1 MYVCLCAQITLQNEK
16 VKTISTV
23 KYLHMKVVNG
33 RENDNKVS
41 KSNIWQKL
49 CLNHKC
55 NNKISSVI
63 KMCKPGQYPLFQELI
78 RTKSVLI
85 NKNSVIYSGM

>member
-23 KYLHMKVVNG
+23 KYLHMKVANG
-33 RENDNKVS
+33 RESDN
-41 KSNIWQKL
+41 NIWQKL
-49 CLNHKC
+49 CLNHEC

-63 KMCKPGQYPLFQELI
+63 KMCKPGQYPLF
-78 RTKSVLI
+78 
-85 NKNSVIYSGM
+85 